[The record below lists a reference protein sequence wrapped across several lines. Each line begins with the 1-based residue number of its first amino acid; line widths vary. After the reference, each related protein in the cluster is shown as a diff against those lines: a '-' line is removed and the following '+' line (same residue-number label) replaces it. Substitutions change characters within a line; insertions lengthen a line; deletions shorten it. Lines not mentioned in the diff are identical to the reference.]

1 MRPHPTHMNFE
12 EAIAVLR
19 QIGARRSLVIHL
31 CHEVSHAQAES
42 LLPAGM
48 EPAHDGLQIAWDANH
63 SP

>member
-1 MRPHPTHMNFE
+1 MNFE